1 MWYTRYLVSVGK
13 WSFLYLCWFFI
24 NWRLTLVF
32 FTDRINSVFLYLFFL
47 TRYIWSSNISEQL
60 EWKLLAR
67 ESGLRSWPADPESG
81 YIPDGGL
88 RADEQEASGG
98 WWEFTVKQRQQK
110 VADDDHRHQEFTIEY
125 RQQHGK
131 YGGGWLT
138 GCDECLPEL
147 GQRSGVRS

>member
-1 MWYTRYLVSVGK
+1 MKPSISV
-13 WSFLYLCWFFI
+13 
-24 NWRLTLVF
+24 LVF
-32 FTDRINSVFLYLFFL
+32 YKLKIDFGIFSLTESIVCLYLFFL

-147 GQRSGVRS
+147 G